1 MSLAQLYATHEGFV
15 SDKWDIYLS
24 EYERLFNRL
33 RSEPVSVLEIGVQNG
48 GSVEIWSKY
57 FPNATSIIG
66 CDINPKCEQ
75 LTYTSDKITIIIGD
89 IKDTQTRSA
98 ISDISATLDI
108 IIDDGSHTSS
118 DIIQTFCFLFPRL
131 KQGGIFVAED
141 LHCSYWVEWEG
152 GLYNPFSSMAFFK
165 VLADIINYEHWELGR
180 SRTQALQPFG
190 INSDLSEALLA
201 EIHSVEFVNS
211 MCIISRRP
219 IEQNVL
225 GVRHVI
231 GQNEPVCAVKHVNGT
246 FCESP
251 PQHIDARLLEI
262 TELEQKRQ
270 QLMEQLAHTE
280 RQLNLLRSN
289 TDRKSVV

>member
-118 DIIQTFCFLFPRL
+118 DIIQTFCF
-131 KQGGIFVAED
+131 
-141 LHCSYWVEWEG
+141 
-152 GLYNPFSSMAFFK
+152 FSRASNRAGF
-165 VLADIINYEHWELGR
+165 
-180 SRTQALQPFG
+180 
-190 INSDLSEALLA
+190 LSQK
-201 EIHSVEFVNS
+201 IYTV
-211 MCIISRRP
+211 
-219 IEQNVL
+219 
-225 GVRHVI
+225 VI
-231 GQNEPVCAVKHVNGT
+231 GLNGREDFT
-246 FCESP
+246 ILFHQWLSSKC
-251 PQHIDARLLEI
+251 LLI
-262 TELEQKRQ
+262 
-270 QLMEQLAHTE
+270 
-280 RQLNLLRSN
+280 
-289 TDRKSVV
+289 

>member
-152 GLYNPFSSMAFFK
+152 GLYNPFSS
-165 VLADIINYEHWELGR
+165 I
-180 SRTQALQPFG
+180 
-190 INSDLSEALLA
+190 
-201 EIHSVEFVNS
+201 
-211 MCIISRRP
+211 
-219 IEQNVL
+219 
-225 GVRHVI
+225 
-231 GQNEPVCAVKHVNGT
+231 
-246 FCESP
+246 
-251 PQHIDARLLEI
+251 
-262 TELEQKRQ
+262 
-270 QLMEQLAHTE
+270 
-280 RQLNLLRSN
+280 
-289 TDRKSVV
+289 DRKSVV

>member
-1 MSLAQLYATHEGFV
+1 MSLAQLYAAHEGFV

-33 RSEPVSVLEIGVQNG
+33 RLEPVSVLEIGVQNG
-48 GSVEIWSKY
+48 GSVEIWNKY

-66 CDINPKCEQ
+66 CDINPQCDQ
-75 LTYTSDKITIIIGD
+75 LTYSSDKIAIIIGD
-89 IKDTQTRSA
+89 IKDVHTRSA
-98 ISDISATLDI
+98 IYAISTTLDI

-118 DIIQTFCFLFPRL
+118 DIIEAFGCLFPCL

-141 LHCSYWVEWEG
+141 LHCSYWGEWEG
-152 GLYNPFSSMAFFK
+152 GLYNPSSSMAFFK
-165 VLADIINYEHWELGR
+165 VLADIINYEHWELDL

-190 INSDLSEALLA
+190 ISSALCEELLA

-211 MCIISRRP
+211 MCIITRRP

-225 GVRHVI
+225 GVRHVV
-231 GQNEPVCAVKHVNGT
+231 GRDEPVCPVKQVDGT

-251 PQHIDARLLEI
+251 PQHVDVKLLEI
-262 TELEQKRQ
+262 TELELRRK
-270 QLMEQLAHTE
+270 QLLEQLSHTE
-280 RQLNLLRSN
+280 KQLNVLRIN
-289 TDRKSVV
+289 TGMDTQD